1 MAGRVDKGSLGMA
14 VPVMPSVMVTADVP
28 LQPFQTYLS
37 FLPSPH
43 VVNSPYM
50 APQRNSA
57 QLEQKK
63 NIWK

>member
-1 MAGRVDKGSLGMA
+1 MERGSLVMA
-14 VPVMPSVMVTADVP
+14 VPLMPSVIVTADVP
-28 LQPFQTYLS
+28 MQPFQTCLS

-43 VVNSPYM
+43 VVNSPFLV
-50 APQRNSA
+50 PQRNSA

>member
-1 MAGRVDKGSLGMA
+1 MA
-14 VPVMPSVMVTADVP
+14 VLLMPSVMATADVP
-28 LQPFQTYLS
+28 MQPFQTSLI

-43 VVNSPYM
+43 AVNSPFLV
-50 APQRNSA
+50 PQRNSA